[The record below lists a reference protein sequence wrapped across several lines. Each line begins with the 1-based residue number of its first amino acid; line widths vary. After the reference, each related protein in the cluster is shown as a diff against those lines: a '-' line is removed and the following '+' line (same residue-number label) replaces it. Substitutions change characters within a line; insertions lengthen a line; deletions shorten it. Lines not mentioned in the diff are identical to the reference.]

1 MTNRTKRAASGLVL
15 VTLLVT
21 GCASGNGRVAMETF
35 GRGVVNLILAPFMI
49 VSGIAQGI
57 AFLPYTIGMGL
68 GELNKALLQA
78 NAVSLDDSYKAT
90 YGVSINDP
98 RIDQKTGD
106 VPGENLY
113 GRHRPEAMAEA
124 TRAFERLLVS
134 QGMPEETARH
144 YVLTGVYTYT
154 RTRGHLLVAVVYRHP
169 GAEPFRVVSKH
180 TGITTTFRPDQP
192 GWYVTYE
199 RDLDGR
205 VLDEVIDWTG
215 LEYGVLKSDKVVATL
230 MVLAAESVKSGRRTP
245 DYWQVERRWIGGET
259 TQIMTES
266 LDRVKRALPS

>member
-1 MTNRTKRAASGLVL
+1 MENRTKRAMSGLVL
-15 VTLLVT
+15 VVLLVT
-21 GCASGNGRVAMETF
+21 GCAGENGRLAMETF
-35 GRGVVNLILAPFMI
+35 GRGVVNLILSPFMI
-49 VSGIAQGI
+49 VSGIAQGV
-57 AFLPYTIGMGL
+57 AFLPYTIGVAL

-98 RIDQKTGD
+98 RVDQKTGD
-106 VPGENLY
+106 VPGGNLY

-124 TRAFERLLVS
+124 TRAFQRLLVS

-180 TGITTTFRPDQP
+180 TGITTTFRPDHP

-205 VLDEVIDWTG
+205 VLDEVIDWAG

-230 MVLAAESVKSGRRTP
+230 MVLAAESVKSGKRTP
-245 DYWQVERRWIGGET
+245 DYWLVERRWIGGET
-259 TQIMTES
+259 TQIMRES